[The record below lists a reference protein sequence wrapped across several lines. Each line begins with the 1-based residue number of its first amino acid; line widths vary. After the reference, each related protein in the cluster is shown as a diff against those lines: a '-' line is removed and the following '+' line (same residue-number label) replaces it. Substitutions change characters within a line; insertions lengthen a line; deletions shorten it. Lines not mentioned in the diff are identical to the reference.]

1 MGERLTSKHQFP
13 PDGLCNYIFYDSLYK
28 EGDRD
33 LLPYENTYTESL
45 NTFLNYHRDN
55 RHTTLGVG
63 FAFNFLPKAEQDL
76 KVRNPSP
83 LEPFWNRGIFH
94 AGVLDPPTRPTQDGR
109 KVALATV
116 KKINRLLDTQRR
128 RGHTAITAIALPQPD
143 IRGTLSCIEDL
154 RELRFTP
161 NLVIL
166 FGHYRIG
173 DNLRTNCA
181 IMPPTRHPDDT
192 PPDELLEDYGF
203 DVATAVPSL
212 RKICDDGVDSRGVV
226 SVTLKGRWAE
236 PQFSKDVDFFKP
248 CVSDIN
254 IGSFGRITDV
264 CPGGGRLAA
273 QLNYSTKHHAMITY
287 ISYLQRT
294 FVYDDERALAEKL
307 CRARS
312 VDSSVSFGIAAY
324 DIDFED
330 YENRCTDHNRNGAFS
345 RLKALR
351 KVVDYFNRGSSRGAF
366 SLREFYAS
374 DGGNHGTLS
383 VTLKVR
389 WTEPEER
396 DGMDFYSPPM
406 YDPSEESFGSYTEVK
421 RGRVSRTF
429 GNRRTRLSILNH
441 GQLSR

>member
-1 MGERLTSKHQFP
+1 MGERLTSMQQFP

-45 NTFLNYHRDN
+45 NIFLNYHRDY
-55 RHTTLGVG
+55 RTHDAGRWLR
-63 FAFNFLPKAEQDL
+63 FQLL
-76 KVRNPSP
+76 
-83 LEPFWNRGIFH
+83 RGIFH
-94 AGVLDPPTRPTQDGR
+94 AGVLDPPTGPTQDRR
-109 KVALATV
+109 KAALATV
-116 KKINRLLDTQRR
+116 KKINRW
-128 RGHTAITAIALPQPD
+128 
-143 IRGTLSCIEDL
+143 TLSYIEDL

-212 RKICDDGVDSRGVV
+212 RKIYDGGVDTRGVV

-307 CRARS
+307 CRAKS
-312 VDSSVSFGIAAY
+312 VDSSWSTTSTGDSASF
-324 DIDFED
+324 
-330 YENRCTDHNRNGAFS
+330 NGNACETY
-345 RLKALR
+345 
-351 KVVDYFNRGSSRGAF
+351 VM
-366 SLREFYAS
+366 
-374 DGGNHGTLS
+374 T
-383 VTLKVR
+383 
-389 WTEPEER
+389 
-396 DGMDFYSPPM
+396 
-406 YDPSEESFGSYTEVK
+406 
-421 RGRVSRTF
+421 
-429 GNRRTRLSILNH
+429 
-441 GQLSR
+441 